1 MPLRNKGNF
10 DLKRNEI
17 IEKACYYLEEY
28 LQLKEDIHN
37 EKVIIATAWQDT
49 VKIAPEENIGSI
61 PYPISFLYIDK
72 KIESLQKEVTQK
84 LPLFNQLE
92 SSKNTCIKENTRK
105 TVSYFYFTIK
115 QTLRKL
121 LELIEISQW
130 MLQALKNFKKNEFRA
145 AITRNDV
152 IPFISQVLG

>member
-1 MPLRNKGNF
+1 
-10 DLKRNEI
+10 LKRNKI
-17 IEKACYYLEEY
+17 IEEACHYLEEY

-37 EKVIIATAWQDT
+37 EKVIIAKAWQDT
-49 VKIAPEENIGSI
+49 VKITPEENIGSI
-61 PYPISFLYIDK
+61 PYPTSFLYMDQR
-72 KIESLQKEVTQK
+72 IESLQKEVIQK

-92 SSKNTCIKENTRK
+92 SGDNKYIKESTRK
-105 TVSYFYFTIK
+105 IVSYFYFTIK

-121 LELIEISQW
+121 LELVEISQW

-152 IPFISQVLG
+152 IPFITHTYA

>member
-1 MPLRNKGNF
+1 MKKNK
-10 DLKRNEI
+10 I
-17 IEKACYYLEEY
+17 IEEACHYLEEY

-37 EKVIIATAWQDT
+37 EKVIIAKAWQDT
-49 VKIAPEENIGSI
+49 VKITPEENIGSI
-61 PYPISFLYIDK
+61 PYPTSFLYMDQR
-72 KIESLQKEVTQK
+72 IESLQKEVIQK

-92 SSKNTCIKENTRK
+92 SGDNKYIKESTRK
-105 TVSYFYFTIK
+105 IVSYFYFTIK

-121 LELIEISQW
+121 LELVEISQW

-152 IPFISQVLG
+152 IPFITHTYA